1 MEDIF
6 FFQKIYLHTDNFDIL
21 DFKRL
26 CGYDKKLTISEL
38 KTSFYQN
45 ILKNSKNR
53 NYTIGIKKFIENNKI
68 YILDDVYNYYSYF
81 EDIDINIDLID
92 YDYIRKVHEIK
103 LIDSVILK
111 KIYENKIIITNE
123 NDFSS
128 LFKQVNL
135 KQFKYI
141 DLFKYHFNIDENFL
155 KNIKKI
161 EEKFN
166 IIKNSRVFIFYKKI
180 FENKNF
186 VDDDLIFF
194 LIENKFELNVDTFVK
209 NYSDVKIKHKFN
221 NLKSFYVFYF
231 NNFSK
236 FNSIVS
242 EKLFLKLYN
251 NFDISFFKNAYYD
264 LLRKNNI
271 NMTNNLDIYN
281 FYFNNNDLLINIDSF
296 NKKYKNI
303 NQKFIKYIYLNEDS
317 EFSSYID
324 YVINN
329 KKILYNTT
337 NFISNFSDF
346 NMSIYLKNTKSN
358 IKNNYEIIKEL
369 IYKKD
374 NIKYKLIKN
383 NNIDVQFINNY
394 YQFKNL
400 NLDDIYILSLDDNFI
415 CNINE
420 YSSKIKVNFTF
431 VKMFNNFLKDEE
443 KYNIIAKIS
452 NNDIIV
458 KNIDMLKSKYLKL
471 MENNKKYMEDDY
483 YHFFKNTIQEI
494 DNEEKM
500 IQFFKTDIYNN
511 LYMKKYIGRK
521 NVFMIE
527 EVLLDLELEK
537 PNLLDGI
544 SLIIRAK
551 NEESNIELCI
561 ESVIDLVDEII
572 FVNNNSNDDTLKLIN
587 KLAVKYDKIKVYN
600 YFINV
605 NKVGV
610 EHQNAL
616 KNKDKNTLGNF
627 YNWCLSKSTMKN
639 VIKWDADFICI
650 RQNFISMIN
659 NFQVKNKNNKYAI
672 WFTGYTLFINK
683 EQYYINLDSF
693 YNEFRLFSYYN
704 DFRWYDGDLC
714 EFNDPYIANCNE
726 KIYINEPI
734 FYEIKRTDVDEFD
747 SRSSLIDKRDIN
759 DYNILTD
766 LKEDKKNNLYH
777 IDFSLINK
785 KINIIIIVNNFSI
798 GGSNFFVIELYKYF
812 KLLGFNIKI
821 YAVNLNKSINKET
834 NKYTHINYQDV
845 YSINDNSLLENI
857 KNFDYMFLNGFIPNN
872 LINVM
877 MSQDIKKIF
886 ITHSDV
892 AYSNI
897 YIEKYHRYFYKIMTV
912 NNYTKNKLINMLNIP
927 SEKINKIINY
937 TNIIN
942 DNNINLKQNKKFGII
957 TRFSEDKNIIM
968 LLYALKK
975 FFNIYNDYEFYLVGY
990 ENENIQ
996 EYIINVIKYLELEK
1010 YIKVEGYQNNVK
1022 KYYELF
1028 DFIMLPSV
1036 SEGTSYNLIESMI
1049 YKKLIIT
1056 SDVGGNYELLNNNC
1070 IYIEYENIKDFE
1082 SKKLYIEDYNQ
1093 QLKLLGYYTINN
1105 YNEFKK
1111 NNKLLINFD
1120 IKNINNIPSIFI
1132 KNEND
1137 EINELKNRW
1146 NKNVDNIFTM
1156 ILKALK
1162 MRDETKIN
1170 IINNNYNNIIENYNK
1185 NKYYKNIDEIL
1196 GI

>member
-6 FFQKIYLHTDNFDIL
+6 FFQKIYLHTNNFDIL
-21 DFKRL
+21 DFKKL
-26 CGYDKKLTISEL
+26 CEYKKSVSISEL
-38 KTSFYQN
+38 KTNFYQN

-53 NYTIGIKKFIENNKI
+53 NYTISVKKFIENNNI
-68 YILDDVYNYYSYF
+68 YIFDDVYKYYSYF
-81 EDIDINIDLID
+81 EDMDINIDLID
-92 YDYIRKVHEIK
+92 YDYIRKAYEIK

-123 NDFSS
+123 NDFAS
-128 LFKQVNL
+128 LFKQINL
-135 KQFKYI
+135 NKFKYI
-141 DLFKYHFNIDENFL
+141 DLFKFHFNIDENFL

-161 EEKFN
+161 EEKFS
-166 IIKNSRVFIFYKKI
+166 IIKKSRVFIFYKKI
-180 FENKNF
+180 FESKNF
-186 VDDDLIFF
+186 GDDDLIFF
-194 LIENKFELNVDTFVK
+194 LILNKFELNVDNFVR
-209 NYSDVKIKHKFN
+209 NYNDVKVKHKFN

-281 FYFNNNDLLINIDSF
+281 FYFTNNDLLINIDNF
-296 NKKYKNI
+296 NHKYKNI
-303 NQKFIKYIYLNEDS
+303 NQKFIKYVYLNEDS
-317 EFSSYID
+317 EFSNYVD

-329 KKILYNTT
+329 KKILYNTS
-337 NFISNFSDF
+337 NFINNFSDF
-346 NMSIYLKNTKSN
+346 NMSIYLKNTKKK
-358 IKNNYEIIKEL
+358 IKNNYEIIKEI

-374 NIKYKLIKN
+374 SIQYKLNKS
-383 NNIDVQFINNY
+383 NNIDIEFVNNY

-400 NLDDIYILSLDDNFI
+400 NLEDIYILSLDDDFI
-415 CNINE
+415 NNLNE
-420 YSSKIKVNFTF
+420 YSSKINVNFTF
-431 VKMFNNFLKDEE
+431 IKMFNNFLKNEE

-452 NNDIIV
+452 NTNNII
-458 KNIDMLKSKYLKL
+458 KNVEMLKSKYLTL
-471 MENNKKYMEDDY
+471 MENKKKYIDDDY

-494 DNEEKM
+494 DNETKM

-511 LYMKKYIGRK
+511 IYAKKYIGRK

-537 PNLLDGI
+537 PELLDGI

-561 ESVIDLVDEII
+561 ESVVDLVDEII
-572 FVNNNSNDDTLKLIN
+572 FVNNNSDDNTLKLIN
-587 KLAVKYDKIKVYN
+587 KLAIKYSKIKVYN

-605 NKVGV
+605 NKVGI

-650 RQNFISMIN
+650 RQNFNSMIN
-659 NFQVKNKNNKYAI
+659 NLQIRRKNNKYAV

-693 YNEFRLFSYYN
+693 YNEFRLFSYMN
-704 DFRWYDGDLC
+704 DFKWYDGDLC
-714 EFNDPYIANCNE
+714 EFNEPYIANCNE
-726 KIYINEPI
+726 KIYIHEPI
-734 FYEIKRTDVDEFD
+734 FYEMKRTDVDEFD

-759 DYNILTD
+759 DFNILTN
-766 LKEDKKNNLYH
+766 LKEDKENSLYKV
-777 IDFSLINK
+777 DKKLINK
-785 KINIIIIVNNFSI
+785 KVNIIIIVNNFSM

-812 KLLGFNIKI
+812 KVLGFNVKI
-821 YAVNLNKSINKET
+821 YAVNLNKST
-834 NKYTHINYQDV
+834 NKYTHINYHDV
-845 YSINDNSLLENI
+845 YTINDNSLLENI
-857 KNFDYMFLNGFIPNN
+857 KNFDYIFLNGFIPNN
-872 LINVM
+872 LINILM
-877 MSQDIKKIF
+877 NQDIKKIF

-897 YIEKYHRYFYKIMTV
+897 YIEKYHNYLYKIVTV
-912 NNYTKNKLINMLNIP
+912 NNYTKKKLMDILDIK
-927 SEKINKIINY
+927 SIKINKIINY
-937 TNIIN
+937 TNIVN
-942 DNNINLKQNKKFGII
+942 DNKVNLTKNKKFGII

-996 EYIINVIKYLELEK
+996 EYIINVIKYLELGE

-1056 SDVGGNYELLNNNC
+1056 SDVGGNYELLDTNC
-1070 IYIEYENIKDFE
+1070 IYIEYENIKEFE
-1082 SKKLYIEDYNQ
+1082 SKNLHIENYNQ

-1105 YNEFKK
+1105 YSEFKK
-1111 NNKLLINFD
+1111 NINLLINFD
-1120 IKNINNIPSIFI
+1120 IKNMNNIPSIFI
-1132 KNEND
+1132 KNENN
-1137 EINELKNRW
+1137 EIDELKNRW
-1146 NKNVDNIFTM
+1146 NKNVYNIFSTM
-1156 ILKALK
+1156 LKAIK
-1162 MRDETKIN
+1162 MSDEKKEK
-1170 IINNNYNNIIENYNK
+1170 IINNNYNNIIENFNK
-1185 NKYYKNIDEIL
+1185 NKYYKNINEIL